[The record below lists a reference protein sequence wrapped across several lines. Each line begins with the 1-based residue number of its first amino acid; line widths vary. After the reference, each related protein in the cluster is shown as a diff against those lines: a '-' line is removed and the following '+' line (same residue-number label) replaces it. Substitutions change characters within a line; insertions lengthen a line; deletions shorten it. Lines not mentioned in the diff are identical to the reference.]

1 MAGEFY
7 SNDQCVQYIHNV
19 LDAYKGNFTAGN
31 QVVMGVYYGDV
42 NVIREYPAIVVVPMP
57 MLRVPRETGYFLD
70 TFTINVFI
78 YHANITK
85 SKTDRNKEDM
95 QLATQVTRFLH
106 SSPHNRLGGG
116 VIQGWVQREESGRL
130 IGPRGA
136 VVGTRLEWTG
146 MQREPLL
153 PT

>member
-1 MAGEFY
+1 MAGEFH
-7 SNDQCVQYIHNV
+7 SNDQCVQYIHDV
-19 LDAYKGNFTAGN
+19 LDANKGDLYAGGTT
-31 QVVMGVYYGDV
+31 VKGVYYGDV

-57 MLRVPRETGYFLD
+57 MLRAPRETGYFLD

-78 YHANITK
+78 YHADITK
-85 SKTDRNKEDM
+85 SKTQRNKDDM
-95 QLATQVTRFLH
+95 ALATQVTDLLH

-146 MQREPLL
+146 MQREPLI
-153 PT
+153 PS